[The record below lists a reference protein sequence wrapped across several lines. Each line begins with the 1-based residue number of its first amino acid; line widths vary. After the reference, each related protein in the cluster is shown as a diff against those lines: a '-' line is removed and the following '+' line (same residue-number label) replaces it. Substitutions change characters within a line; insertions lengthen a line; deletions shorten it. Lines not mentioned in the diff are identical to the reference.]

1 MDYYKQNK
9 KIAMKKIN
17 YRIAS
22 LLVLTSVVFTGISCS
37 DDDNNNTTPV
47 VTVPDVNFTALSN
60 NNAIV
65 KYNAQNLNTPISSK
79 AITGLAAGETITSI
93 DYRPATGQLYGLG
106 STSRLYFINE
116 ESGLATPLGA
126 AAFTPAVTGTNAS
139 INFNPMVD
147 RVRLVTESGQ
157 NLRLHPELG
166 TVAAT
171 DTNISGTNSEIGAVA
186 YTNSVVGTTSTVLFD
201 IDFATDKLY
210 IQNPPNN
217 GTLEAVGDLTI
228 DFEGVGDMDILPDNS
243 QAFAVTYDA
252 NVSSLFKINL
262 ETGKAQ
268 NIGTF
273 AQPIIG
279 IAFKTNPIAYA
290 ITSANELFR
299 FNPITGAST
308 AVAITG
314 TATGET
320 VVGLDFRPA
329 TGQLYGVT
337 NQSRIVTFNTASGAV
352 SVVGAGFTPV
362 LSGNTFGFDFNPTVD
377 RIRLV
382 SDAGQNLRLHP
393 DLGTAVFT
401 DTSLNPGTPTING
414 AAYTN
419 SFIGATTTTLYVI
432 DSTTNML
439 YTQNPPNAGTL
450 VPVGALGIDV
460 DADSGFDIGAS
471 SGTAFSLL
479 KVGGTTS
486 VYSINLTTG
495 AATKVKDISV
505 NATAM
510 TVGLGF

>member
-1 MDYYKQNK
+1 
-9 KIAMKKIN
+9 MKNLN
-17 YRIAS
+17 YRLATMFVVTS
-22 LLVLTSVVFTGISCS
+22 LFFTGVSCDN
-37 DDDNNNTTPV
+37 DDDNNIVTPGV
-47 VTVPDVNFTALSN
+47 QVPDVNFTALSN
-60 NNAIV
+60 TNAIV
-65 KYNAQNLNTPISSK
+65 KYNAQNLNTPVSSTP
-79 AITGLAAGETITSI
+79 ITGLTAGEQIVSI

-106 STSRLYFINE
+106 SSSRLYFINE
-116 ESGLATPLGA
+116 ESGAATPLGA
-126 AAFTPAVTGTNAS
+126 TAFTPVIDGANAS
-139 INFNPMVD
+139 INFNPTVD
-147 RVRLVTESGQ
+147 RIRLVTEAGQ

-171 DTNISGTNSEIGAVA
+171 DGVINGGTAPKIGAVA
-186 YTNSVVGTTSTVLFD
+186 YTNSIAGSTSTVLFD
-201 IDFATDKLY
+201 IDFQNDKLY
-210 IQNPPNN
+210 TQNPPNN
-217 GTLEAVGDLTI
+217 GTLVAVGDLTV
-228 DFEGVGDMDILPDNS
+228 DFQGVGDFDILPDNS
-243 QAFAVTYDA
+243 QALAVTYSA
-252 NVSSLFKINL
+252 NVSSLFTINL

-279 IAFKTNPIAYA
+279 IAFKTNPVAYA
-290 ITSANELFR
+290 ITTNNELFR
-299 FNPITGAST
+299 FNPLTGVSS
-308 AVAITG
+308 VSAITG

-320 VVGLDFRPA
+320 IVGIDFRPA

-337 NQSRIVTFNTASGAV
+337 NQSRIVTLNTSSGAAA
-352 SVVGAGFTPV
+352 VVGAGFTPA
-362 LSGNTFGFDFNPTVD
+362 LSGTTFGFDFNPTVD

-382 SDAGQNLRLHP
+382 SDTGQNLRLHP

-495 AATKVKDISV
+495 AATKIKDVTV

>member
-1 MDYYKQNK
+1 
-9 KIAMKKIN
+9 MKKIN
-17 YRIAS
+17 HRIAS
-22 LLVLTSVVFTGISCS
+22 LLVLTSVVFTGISCDN
-37 DDDNNNTTPV
+37 DDDNNNTNPV

-60 NNAIV
+60 ANSIV
-65 KYNAQNLNTPISSK
+65 KYNAKNLSTPLSTTP
-79 AITGLAAGETITSI
+79 ITGLAAGETITSI

-106 STSRLYFINE
+106 SSSRLYFINE
-116 ESGLATPLGA
+116 ESGVATPLGA
-126 AAFTPAVTGTNAS
+126 AAFTPAITGTNAS

-171 DTNISGTNSEIGAVA
+171 DTNISGTTSEIGAVA
-186 YTNSVVGTTSTVLFD
+186 YTNSIAGATSTVLYD

-217 GTLEAVGDLTI
+217 GTLEVVGDLTV
-228 DFEGVGDMDILPDNS
+228 DFEGIGDLDILPDNS
-243 QAFAVTYDA
+243 QAFAVTLDT

-290 ITSANELFR
+290 ITTNNELFR
-299 FNPITGAST
+299 FNPVTGTST
-308 AVAITG
+308 ISPITG
-314 TATGET
+314 TTVLET
-320 VVGLDFRPA
+320 IVGLDFRPA
-329 TGQLYGVT
+329 TGQLYGIT
-337 NQSRIVTFNTASGAV
+337 NQSRIVTINTSSGAV
-352 SVVGAGFTPV
+352 TVVGTNLTPA
-362 LSGNTFGFDFNPTVD
+362 LSGTSFGFDFNPTVD

-382 SDAGQNLRLHP
+382 SNTGQNLRLHP
-393 DLGTAVFT
+393 DLGTVAAT
-401 DTSLNPGTPTING
+401 DGNLNPGTPAITG

-419 SFIGATTTTLYVI
+419 SFAGSTTTTLFVI

-450 VPVGALGIDV
+450 IPVGALGIDV

-495 AATKVKDISV
+495 AATKIKDISV